1 MSNKILTV
9 LALSLLLSA
18 CVTTPKPVV
27 DYDPGYDF
35 AQVKTFSWYAKS
47 GKVSGDNPLQL
58 TDFQKERVNTA
69 LSRAMEA
76 KGLRYVEEPETADV
90 LLSWHV
96 NINTKTDVRTYS
108 SPNMNMG
115 IAMGYGRY
123 NRYAMYTCFTCARDT
138 DVRVTE
144 YDEGTFIVDLIDPT
158 KRQSVWRSVTQSRV
172 NADNIR
178 EQATLDAAAA
188 RILSVF
194 PPGTVPR

>member
-1 MSNKILTV
+1 MRASRLITFGIT
-9 LALSLLLSA
+9 LLLTA

-35 AQVKTFSWYAKS
+35 SQVQSFSWYEKS
-47 GKVSGDNPLQL
+47 GKVSGDNPLEM

-69 LSRAMEA
+69 LSRALQA
-76 KGLRYVEEPETADV
+76 KGLAYVEDPEAADV

-96 NINTKTDVRTYS
+96 NINSKTDVRTYS
-108 SPNMNMG
+108 TPNMNMG

-144 YDEGTFIVDLIDPT
+144 YNEGTFIVDLIDPK

-172 NADNIR
+172 NEDNIR
-178 EQATLDAAAA
+178 DQATLDAAAV

-194 PPGTVPR
+194 PPGSGVR

>member
-1 MSNKILTV
+1 MRASRLITFGIT
-9 LALSLLLSA
+9 LLLTA

-35 AQVKTFSWYAKS
+35 SQVKSFSWYEKS
-47 GKVSGDNPLQL
+47 GKVSGDNPLEM

-69 LSRAMEA
+69 LSRALQA
-76 KGLRYVEEPETADV
+76 KGLTYVEDPDAADV

-96 NINTKTDVRTYS
+96 NINSKTDVRTYS
-108 SPNMNMG
+108 TPNMNMG

-144 YDEGTFIVDLIDPT
+144 YNEGTFIVDLIDP
-158 KRQSVWRSVTQSRV
+158 KKQQSVWRSVTQSRV
-172 NADNIR
+172 NEDNIR
-178 EQATLDAAAA
+178 DQATLDDAAT

-194 PPGTVPR
+194 PPSSGVR